1 MIPRHVGII
10 MDGNG
15 RWAQKRGLPRTEG
28 YKAGL
33 AAMERVLKALSL
45 AGVEAVTVYAF
56 STENAARPA
65 EEISAIADVVV
76 GWNNFYGGN
85 MRVRYS
91 GDIDSLGKRL
101 SDSVCR
107 VAERTARNNGMQ
119 LNILLNY
126 GGRAD
131 ILKAASVCAECGKI
145 SEEVFCGAL
154 ASAGMPP
161 LDLIVRSGG
170 EKRLS
175 GFMLYEAAY
184 AELYFS
190 EKLWPDF
197 DADDVKDFLDDF
209 SRRIRKFGA

>member
-1 MIPRHVGII
+1 
-10 MDGNG
+10 
-15 RWAQKRGLPRTEG
+15 
-28 YKAGL
+28 
-33 AAMERVLKALSL
+33 
-45 AGVEAVTVYAF
+45 
-56 STENAARPA
+56 
-65 EEISAIADVVV
+65 
-76 GWNNFYGGN
+76 

-91 GDIDSLGKRL
+91 GDIDSLGKIL

-145 SEEVFCGAL
+145 SEEVFCDAL